1 MGSLVQDQVEIA
13 IQALETNNMEIAQL
27 VIERDSKVDK
37 YDVKIDKLCM
47 RLFALQQ
54 PVALDLRTIMAALSI
69 NKNFERIGDIAGNI
83 AERVLQL
90 KDHPGVVHKT
100 RLGEMGKLATAMVV
114 DALDSFINNDV
125 QLARRVLE
133 SDHEVDALDRENFEG
148 LINLMT
154 ADRQMVLPCSH
165 LLLVNRNM
173 ERLADQATNIAEE
186 VVFLVDA
193 KIVRHREIQSRA
205 ASGDGAEAE
214 DSEP

>member
-1 MGSLVQDQVEIA
+1 
-13 IQALETNNMEIAQL
+13 
-27 VIERDSKVDK
+27 
-37 YDVKIDKLCM
+37 
-47 RLFALQQ
+47 
-54 PVALDLRTIMAALSI
+54 
-69 NKNFERIGDIAGNI
+69 
-83 AERVLQL
+83 
-90 KDHPGVVHKT
+90 
-100 RLGEMGKLATAMVV
+100 MGKLATAMVV